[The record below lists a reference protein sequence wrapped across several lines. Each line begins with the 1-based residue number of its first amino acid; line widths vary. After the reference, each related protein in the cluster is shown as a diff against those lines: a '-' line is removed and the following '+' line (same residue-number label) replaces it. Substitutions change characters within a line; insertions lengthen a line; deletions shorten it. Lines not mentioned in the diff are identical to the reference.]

1 MSATIE
7 EATRQQENKAGQAKD
22 RAARPADTRVRVP
35 GGHEARAQ
43 SAQGKTPLEKDHQ

>member
-7 EATRQQENKAGQAKD
+7 EATRKHENEAGQAKD

-35 GGHEARAQ
+35 GGHEARANECR
-43 SAQGKTPLEKDHQ
+43 ARPLEKDHQ

>member
-7 EATRQQENKAGQAKD
+7 EATRKQENKAGQAKD

-35 GGHEARAQ
+35 GGHEAHTSECRAR
-43 SAQGKTPLEKDHQ
+43 TLEKEHQ